1 MAESD
6 NKSANVL
13 AQETAQL
20 EEQLQGW
27 REVILAGD
35 RVLRWEK
42 PWFPGA
48 LIGATTVVFLLIY
61 YLDPSVLTGLSC
73 TVMLLCLADYFV
85 PTLALKVFGSNKW
98 TTEQQ
103 QRFHEICN
111 NLVKSERRVVG
122 WWKRLCSLKEE
133 KPKVVR
139 FLKLR
144 HVNPKHTHSVLPE
157 SRVHFCST
165 KRSFSG
171 LQIKISADL
180 VQLLY
185 LAELKLGYMLRE
197 RRSLQPHSV

>member
-48 LIGATTVVFLLIY
+48 LIGAITVVFLLIY

-111 NLVKSERRVVG
+111 NLVKSERRVIG

-133 KPKVVR
+133 KPKVY
-139 FLKLR
+139 FA
-144 HVNPKHTHSVLPE
+144 SVI
-157 SRVHFCST
+157 
-165 KRSFSG
+165 SG
-171 LQIKISADL
+171 LLAVAWIGQQVHNLFLTYLIVSFLLLLPGLNQHGVISKYAAMAKREINK
-180 VQLLY
+180 LLKQK
-185 LAELKLGYMLRE
+185 EKKT
-197 RRSLQPHSV
+197 Q